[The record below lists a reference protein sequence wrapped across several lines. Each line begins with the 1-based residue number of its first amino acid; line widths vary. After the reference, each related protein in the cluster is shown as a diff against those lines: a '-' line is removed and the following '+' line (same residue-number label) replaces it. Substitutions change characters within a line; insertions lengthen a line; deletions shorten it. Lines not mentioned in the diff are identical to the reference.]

1 MALFESSV
9 RSRSA
14 STQRVTPCLV
24 CHEDGVFARE
34 ARMKDWRT
42 HPSFK
47 ADVAKVAAARMEG
60 SPKVTDGGDK
70 RTERI
75 ERKET
80 HWIRY

>member
-1 MALFESSV
+1 
-9 RSRSA
+9 
-14 STQRVTPCLV
+14 
-24 CHEDGVFARE
+24 
-34 ARMKDWRT
+34 MKDWRT